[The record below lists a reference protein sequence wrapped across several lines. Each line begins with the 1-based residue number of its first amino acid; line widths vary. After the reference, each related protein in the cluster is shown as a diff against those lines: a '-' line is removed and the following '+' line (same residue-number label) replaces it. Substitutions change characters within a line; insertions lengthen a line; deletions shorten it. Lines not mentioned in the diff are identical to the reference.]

1 MPNLHQESEN
11 YEEFENEDTGDN
23 DDYPTEPF
31 DAKRVDVG
39 ITTPNLGAL
48 ITRLEHESISSN
60 LSICQLLWGNPCANG
75 ACQFYATAS

>member
-23 DDYPTEPF
+23 DDYLTEPF

-48 ITRLEHESISSN
+48 IARLEHGELDLMPDFQRS
-60 LSICQLLWGNPCANG
+60 GD
-75 ACQFYATAS
+75 